1 MLNNK
6 KLIGLLEDLN
16 LNIEVFKTFENEAFC
31 KCNKCNIL
39 NNLLENENTNNEI
52 INCYMYDPKVED
64 FTEVNIFKECKA
76 CIEFNNWYFM
86 EYCNLHKRWEI
97 LPHSFLWI
105 DKNTCTCD
113 YNDKMNFSVFV
124 SKVIENNPT
133 FKNDLYSICDP
144 VYLRNDRFFSTNV
157 NLAFEKNS
165 TCLIKAYQ
173 KEGVEIDKK
182 YCECK
187 NNDFSNCSSC
197 IWNYWKKLYNDYC
210 LNNQ

>member
-1 MLNNK
+1 MLNN
-6 KLIGLLEDLN
+6 N
-16 LNIEVFKTFENEAFC
+16 LNMDIFKHFEKEAFC
-31 KCNKCNIL
+31 NCSNCNIL
-39 NNLLENENTNNEI
+39 NNKDANETI
-52 INCYMYDPKVED
+52 KCFMYDPKTED
-64 FTEVNIFKECKA
+64 FTEVNIFKECKS
-76 CIEFNNWYFM
+76 CIEAKKWYFV
-86 EYCNLHKRWEI
+86 EFCDLHKRWEI

-105 DKNTCTCD
+105 DENTCKCD
-113 YNDKMNFSVFV
+113 YNNKMNFSVFV

-165 TCLIKAYQ
+165 TCLIRAYQ

-197 IWNYWKKLYNDYC
+197 IWNYWKKLYNDY
-210 LNNQ
+210 LNNL